1 MFEEKIIHSVSSLPI
16 DNIINGGYYKIEQL
30 SPNEYTHNYFKYP
43 CKFIPEIPRW
53 AIKKYSSEND
63 WIFDPFA
70 GSGTTILEANLLN
83 RNAYYTEIDE
93 VAKLLILAKTTPL
106 SENNQKCAL
115 KILNNI
121 RLPLEEAKNHIPKI
135 NNLEHWFSP
144 DTITELSNIKA
155 HIDTVTDSKLKN
167 FLLICF
173 ASIIKKVSNADSIS
187 PKPYVSTKIKKQ
199 KFSAY
204 VEFTDTTKK
213 YLNNIRAYA
222 DLQTSSERALINGD
236 ALNFTLPQKVT
247 LAVTSPPY
255 INAFDY
261 ARTMRL
267 ENLWLGLQNEASLLE
282 KKKDY
287 VGTEKIHKNYSIPKD
302 SVTSQLKSLS
312 YLTAAIRA
320 KDSKRATI
328 VEKFFYD
335 MEKNISLTSE
345 ALIDGGVYVI
355 VIGNSEIRQVLIESW
370 KILLEIAQKYS
381 FNFELHFEYLIQNP
395 YIRIPRGNKS
405 KAIKTDHVL
414 VLRKKG

>member
-1 MFEEKIIHSVSSLPI
+1 MSEEKLIQSVSSLPI
-16 DNIINGGYYKIEQL
+16 DTILNDGYYRIEQS

-53 AIKKYSSEND
+53 AIKKYSTEND

-70 GSGTTILEANLLN
+70 GSGTSVLEANLLN

-93 VAKLLILAKTTPL
+93 VAKLLILTKTTPL
-106 SENNQKCAL
+106 GESSQKCAL
-115 KILNNI
+115 EFLENI
-121 RLPLEEAKNHIPKI
+121 QTPLEEAKNHIPQI
-135 NNLEHWFSP
+135 NNLEHWFDWEAVSA
-144 DTITELSNIKA
+144 LSNIKA
-155 HIDTVTDSKLKN
+155 HIDTVDNSELKN

-173 ASIIKKVSNADSIS
+173 ASIIKKVSNADSVS
-187 PKPYVSTKIKKQ
+187 PKPYVSTKVKKQ
-199 KFSAY
+199 KFNAY
-204 VEFTDTTKK
+204 VEFIDTTKK
-213 YLNNIRAYA
+213 YLNNMQAYA
-222 DLQTSSERALINGD
+222 NLKTTSKCVLVDGD

-267 ENLWLGLQNEASLLE
+267 ENIWLGLQNESSLLE

-287 VGTEKIHKNYSIPKD
+287 VGTEKIRKDYIIPED
-302 SVTSQLKSLS
+302 SVTNQLKSLS
-312 YLTAAIRA
+312 ILTEAIRQ
-320 KDSKRATI
+320 KDPKRATI

-345 ALIDGGVYVI
+345 ALKDGGVYVI

-370 KILLEIAQKYS
+370 KILLEIAQQYS
-381 FNFELHFEYLIQNP
+381 FDFELHFEYLIQNP

-414 VLRKKG
+414 VLRKKV